1 MNGDELPGYPQNQQ
15 PQQSQQQQQLYGFQN
30 QYPQAQQQRP
40 QPQQQQP
47 QQPQQ
52 QPQIPGGMGFG
63 NPGYGGAPGNTSY
76 PYSNGAGN
84 NMYRP
89 QTGPPQYGGAPPPG
103 GQYGQPGYG
112 GNPMAGGA
120 PNVQRPPT
128 GFNGHQQR
136 QGGSI
141 SGGSSRERLMTIFKN
156 VDRDGNG
163 SLSENELQEALI
175 NGDYTKFN
183 PETVKLMIKMFDRNR
198 DNSIDFEEFG
208 YLWRYL
214 AEWRKLFAQFDKNKN
229 DTISFSEFKS
239 ALLAFGYTLSD
250 QFVAHLFTQFSH
262 DSGRERQPVI
272 SFDMFVQ
279 CCILLKQMTE
289 QFKKFDQDRDG
300 IITLQFEEFLGAVM
314 KLR

>member
-1 MNGDELPGYPQNQQ
+1 MNGDELP
-15 PQQSQQQQQLYGFQN
+15 
-30 QYPQAQQQRP
+30 
-40 QPQQQQP
+40 
-47 QQPQQ
+47 
-52 QPQIPGGMGFG
+52 PQIPGGMNYG
-63 NPGYGGAPGNTSY
+63 NPAYGGAPGNTGY
-76 PYSNGAGN
+76 PYNNSAGN

-89 QTGPPQYGGAPPPG
+89 QTGPPQFGGTG
-103 GQYGQPGYG
+103 GQYGQPTYG
-112 GNPMAGGA
+112 GNPMMGGA
-120 PNVQRPPT
+120 PNMQQRPP
-128 GFNGHQQR
+128 NGYNNNQQQR
-136 QGGSI
+136 PGGSI
-141 SGGSSRERLMTIFKN
+141 SGTSSRERLMTIFKN
-156 VDRDGNG
+156 VDRDGDG
-163 SLSENELQEALI
+163 SLSEKELQEALI

-229 DTISFSEFKS
+229 DTISFGEFKS

>member
-1 MNGDELPGYPQNQQ
+1 MQ
-15 PQQSQQQQQLYGFQN
+15 PKYAGNPMMGGMPPMQQQQQ
-30 QYPQAQQQRP
+30 
-40 QPQQQQP
+40 QQQQP
-47 QQPQQ
+47 
-52 QPQIPGGMGFG
+52 GGKVKG
-63 NPGYGGAPGNTSY
+63 
-76 PYSNGAGN
+76 SNG
-84 NMYRP
+84 
-89 QTGPPQYGGAPPPG
+89 
-103 GQYGQPGYG
+103 
-112 GNPMAGGA
+112 
-120 PNVQRPPT
+120 
-128 GFNGHQQR
+128 
-136 QGGSI
+136 
-141 SGGSSRERLMTIFKN
+141 RERLMTIFKN

-163 SLSENELQEALI
+163 SLSENELQEALL

-208 YLWRYL
+208 FLWRYL

-229 DTISFSEFKS
+229 DTISFGEFKA

-262 DSGRERQPVI
+262 NSGRERQPVI